1 MSDPSPSGYH
11 ASDGAAYDRFLGRWT
26 ERLAPLLVDFAR
38 LPDDGEVLDVGCGAG
53 NLAAEV
59 ARRESNRAVTGADLS
74 ESYLAFARARHGT
87 LNAHFQ
93 HCDAAE
99 LPFASGKFGASLA
112 QLVLTFVPDPNKVVA
127 QMARVTRRG
136 GVVAAAVWDFCG
148 GLVYQRLFWDTA
160 AAIDPSAG
168 PARDRLFAHPLSQ
181 PDALGALWTAEGL
194 AEIAVGSLTMRMD
207 FRSFADYWEPLLGG
221 QGPVG
226 VYVTGLPAGQRDR
239 LRAAVRDAYLAG
251 RPDGPR
257 SLAATAWAVRGII
270 P

>member
-38 LPDDGEVLDVGCGAG
+38 LPDDGEVLDVGCGTG

-112 QLVLTFVPDPNKVVA
+112 QLVLTFVPNPNKVVA

-148 GLVYQRLFWDTA
+148 GSTCGERTRSMRRGSITMSLAPWRSRFFMRLANTGC
-160 AAIDPSAG
+160 PSV
-168 PARDRLFAHPLSQ
+168 
-181 PDALGALWTAEGL
+181 GL
-194 AEIAVGSLTMRMD
+194 APITMTTSACSTESKSCVPAKVPNAV
-207 FRSFADYWEPLLGG
+207 
-221 QGPVG
+221 
-226 VYVTGLPAGQRDR
+226 
-239 LRAAVRDAYLAG
+239 LR
-251 RPDGPR
+251 P
-257 SLAATAWAVRGII
+257 
-270 P
+270 